1 MEKHK
6 KFKNGSYSVIVSVL
20 VIAVLLII
28 NLIVRALPVEM
39 TQPDISQ
46 DGLYSLTQTTK
57 DALDALEQDITIYL
71 VATGGNE
78 DSTLVKLLERYADRT
93 DHIHVEKVDPVENP
107 GFVTQYTSDGVSEN
121 SMIVT
126 NGERNRIVDYSDLY
140 EYSYTDY
147 YSYQVTGFDGEGQLT
162 SAIAYLT
169 SDETAKI
176 YELEGHSETELSGA
190 MTDQITKNNMD
201 IETLNLIQTA
211 QIPEDA
217 SVILINCPQKDLTA
231 KETEL
236 LTEYVENGGDL
247 YLILSYMSEEH
258 PNLDSVLALY
268 DTRLEDGIIVE
279 ADSSMYY
286 PGYPMYLFPTVES
299 TDLTTDMRGSGEFVL
314 LPVCQGIVFDEDEEN
329 EELTYTAVLSTS
341 SDAYSKVNVSSQ
353 TTDKEDGDIDGPFD
367 VAAIVEKD
375 DGETASKLFLCTS
388 AGFTDSTI
396 NEVVAGGNAALFA
409 NAVTWMTGETENNA
423 VAVKSISTD
432 SLTLTSAQLNLWVSV
447 VLIII
452 PAVVLIGGI
461 IICVR
466 RRKKR

>member
-1 MEKHK
+1 
-6 KFKNGSYSVIVSVL
+6 
-20 VIAVLLII
+20 
-28 NLIVRALPVEM
+28 
-39 TQPDISQ
+39 
-46 DGLYSLTQTTK
+46 
-57 DALDALEQDITIYL
+57 
-71 VATGGNE
+71 
-78 DSTLVKLLERYADRT
+78 
-93 DHIHVEKVDPVENP
+93 
-107 GFVTQYTSDGVSEN
+107 
-121 SMIVT
+121 
-126 NGERNRIVDYSDLY
+126 
-140 EYSYTDY
+140 
-147 YSYQVTGFDGEGQLT
+147 
-162 SAIAYLT
+162 
-169 SDETAKI
+169 
-176 YELEGHSETELSGA
+176 
-190 MTDQITKNNMD
+190 
-201 IETLNLIQTA
+201 
-211 QIPEDA
+211 
-217 SVILINCPQKDLTA
+217 
-231 KETEL
+231 
-236 LTEYVENGGDL
+236 
-247 YLILSYMSEEH
+247 
-258 PNLDSVLALY
+258 
-268 DTRLEDGIIVE
+268 
-279 ADSSMYY
+279 
-286 PGYPMYLFPTVES
+286 MYLFPTVES